1 MNTKF
6 ANLKF
11 PFWKEPKGIVKG
23 IVCISVESEHL
34 VSCCLAG
41 AGELKGSQLKC
52 RCCVRAVEMFGTFS
66 VPEKALSNDV
76 L

>member
-23 IVCISVESEHL
+23 IVCTSVESEHL

-41 AGELKGSQLKC
+41 AGELKGS
-52 RCCVRAVEMFGTFS
+52 VEVQVLCGGCGDVWDIQCTREG
-66 VPEKALSNDV
+66 PEQ
-76 L
+76 